1 MTPSRNLLLLT
12 AALAA
17 LALLAAFVPGLALV
31 WKPVAGVAA
40 GAIILDGFLSRRL
53 PALDLKREIRHSIPV
68 GVWSP
73 VRLHLGN
80 PGGRSLQLRLH
91 DHHPTAFAVEDMPRT
106 LTLPARRVAHVGYRV
121 RPRERGDATFEG
133 TDLVIDSPL
142 RLWRKKHYLARPDR
156 VKVFPNFRDIS
167 HYVLL
172 ATDNRLSQIGIR
184 QCQRRGEGN
193 DFHQLREYRAGDS
206 LRQID
211 WKASSRYQKLI
222 SKEYQD
228 ERDQQVIFLLD
239 CGRRMRH
246 AEDGRVHLDQALN
259 AMLLLAYVAARQGDA
274 VGFMAFGGTRRW
286 YPPRKGGDLV
296 KKLLHQIY
304 DIESCPE
311 AADYLMAA
319 RELMPLQRRRAL
331 LVILTNTRD
340 EDQHDL
346 RQAVQLLTRRHLVV
360 IADLREALL
369 DEALQQRIGD
379 FDGALRFQAVNDYL
393 DSRTRSHESLRH
405 HGALTLDLLAPQL
418 PVALVNQ
425 YLSIKATGAL

>member
-1 MTPSRNLLLLT
+1 MIPSRSLLFLT
-12 AALAA
+12 ASLAL
-17 LALLAAFVPGLALV
+17 LALLAAFVPALSLLWPPLAGLAT
-31 WKPVAGVAA
+31 GAA
-40 GAIILDGFLSRRL
+40 VLDAYLGRRL
-53 PALDLKREIRHSIPV
+53 PALDLQREVRHSIPV

-73 VRLHLGN
+73 VILHLGN
-80 PGGRSLQLRLH
+80 PGRRRLQIRVH
-91 DHHPTAFAVEDMPRT
+91 DHHPAGFAVDDMPT
-106 LTLPARRVAHVGYRV
+106 ALTLSPHRGAHIHYRI
-121 RPRERGDATFEG
+121 RPQARGDAAFEG
-133 TDLVIDSPL
+133 TDLVIGSPL
-142 RLWRKKHYLARPDR
+142 GFWRKKHFLARPDR

-239 CGRRMRH
+239 CGHRMRH
-246 AEDGRVHLDQALN
+246 AEDGRMHLDQALN
-259 AMLLLAYVAARQGDA
+259 AMLLLAFVAARQGDA

-286 YPPRKGGDLV
+286 YPPRKGGGLV
-296 KKLLHQIY
+296 KELLHQIY
-304 DIESCPE
+304 DIESRPE
-311 AADYLMAA
+311 AADYLTAA
-319 RELMPLQRRRAL
+319 RELMPLQGRRAL
-331 LVILTNTRD
+331 LVMLTNTRD
-340 EDQHDL
+340 EDQSDL
-346 RQAVQLLTRRHLVV
+346 RQAVKLLTRRHLVV

-369 DEALQQRIGD
+369 DEALGQPVGD

-393 DSRTRSHESLRH
+393 ESRSRSHESLRH
-405 HGALTLDLLAPQL
+405 HGVLTLDILASQL

-425 YLSIKATGAL
+425 YLSIKAGGAL